1 MSLRTTILSLTSPT
15 LDADRALRQRCV
27 AEAQA
32 CCSARL
38 GGDNEDDDESG
49 NERLSE
55 LAEVA
60 IEAAN
65 ECHTPASFERIASLL
80 LSSLSSCTNGSTK
93 TKLCHSLCRLLAK
106 SCSVPLLE
114 RAAAECANHAEALAS
129 LISCDDDAGV
139 IFTAL
144 SLSSATQSSKAT
156 AEDVIQQR
164 QTFLQTALPPSSNN
178 FPTPSQ
184 LSLAKLY
191 LASLSSAEIWGEI
204 VPSWGLKLRSHPD
217 KVLPLLEILLECFA
231 NSVASSKAD
240 TGQEEQPQQQEQR
253 KQLLEAVERQ
263 LKSTKKDMRVMAS
276 KCLISLAR
284 LGMAQDVSE
293 HVADALSSL
302 GSSELRLGAYAAL
315 EGVTSVLLQREDA
328 NQEGQMASSS
338 QLADRVLSV
347 LCTVLPK
354 DKNSTDGAKEGG
366 YASLL
371 SWMHVSKRFGT
382 SSGYEKSLDY
392 FVEATDKYSS
402 LKGEFRFRLGNLVVS
417 PPPPSIDGGDLIR
430 GEAFSESIIVDLFER
445 KNTALAKGLESI
457 IETAAK
463 KFKTA
468 DTMPQTDGI
477 LATFLLVSYAHSKG
491 QTFPPSVAKVLKEGS
506 FFYGPSVMESVKTD
520 PLLNYLVHRT
530 IALHCKISCK
540 EDVDESAKHALVR
553 LTDTKAEQP
562 AASAAARA
570 LAVCVANPLSICS
583 QVTSYSSAFSSL
595 KTVITYSPASA
606 KSSNAMTLALVLY
619 LNDCSL
625 KNDDAKVLLNDS
637 YETIT
642 AVDESL
648 NKLPSSDIRE
658 PLSEDAFHKSIRGA
672 ANFLVST
679 ASDPDALW
687 KAILMTHA
695 GTNAHSSRKQ
705 RVALVSHLLDAL
717 KDKVVPMAEQRGTE
731 EMMNG
736 FAGFIALCAAAP
748 RLDYD
753 VDQNDDSTGEKE
765 CTRLKNANV
774 VGIGRSVHEAA
785 CSLISTL
792 GGIAGSFDAEFDDAD
807 EEDKKPYSFAS
818 RLCTQSLPA
827 HLVSFM
833 NKFTKNIES
842 LSEDDIAL
850 YRSPEG
856 VLFRPKSENDV
867 PQNGGASNSAPAAE
881 KKKAAPR
888 KAKGGGGGFDA
899 MADEEWEKQVKREL
913 AKKKEQASSSVS
925 AGSLSPQ
932 DKELL
937 AQQSSKREQY
947 SSFIDVG
954 FPRTL
959 ASICCLCESDI
970 EVGNASLPLFG
981 IAVIRAVVS
990 PCVALTLLCDLQH
1003 ESFNTLTVLAKCVY
1017 EIDEKHAPTLARA
1030 LAISFRSVE
1039 GGEAKEGD
1047 KSDSNLI
1054 VHALPSICPSAAC
1067 AIFEMDEY
1075 GDCLSGNSFAFLFP
1089 ILRAAL
1095 TGPRNITGCD
1105 SALTVLD
1112 RHFVMLAGDEV
1123 DPIVKPMRKE
1133 IAMTL
1138 LELLSHDRCQTFVN
1152 PTPYEALIGCY
1163 VTDDESSSAPLSA
1176 AEIAPLL
1183 GERGALGPDNNR
1195 IASMET
1201 FAAIAE
1207 VHPAFVRNNPLIEN
1221 RIWLNCHDAHD
1232 RIKTAAR
1239 KAWLLAHEHDV
1250 PEDVNSV
1257 PLDPPSKM
1265 YAVPLLPL
1273 LSHEDTAVASAAAAS
1288 LARAM
1293 GMYSDSAEKNI
1304 VKICNSYIAS
1314 FPAPANDEPPK
1325 SSPFP
1330 VHALPVAK
1338 KPVKKVIDTGLKKK
1352 PTTKKPSSVST
1363 SLAKITGAPAPRKTA
1378 ATKALIAK
1386 TAPKER
1392 TLDQDALMGQFVTQS
1407 SVKKDTA
1414 EADSDSKVAIRLG
1427 VLRAV
1432 SCLTE
1437 PSAKVQLN
1445 LHVLKI
1451 LIGFLIAF
1459 GLGDRNAD
1467 VRNSSRNAARDIVAS
1482 FCSSKEV
1489 IAFFLPQFE
1498 SVLKTGEAD
1507 VACIDPLSPEK
1518 VPQTIEA
1525 SDYRKE
1531 GVVILLGSI
1540 ALHLNDDSDGE
1551 KIDGIIDMLL
1561 NALKTPSEDVQ
1572 SSVALCLSKLAKKGN
1587 TQARI
1592 ETLIDNLMKECIE
1605 GQSLALQRGAAYGI
1619 SAIIKGS
1626 GIAALKKFDV
1636 VKRLEDA
1643 CTSGTPS
1650 NKEGSLFAIEL
1661 CCSRLGILF
1670 EPYVIVL
1677 LPALLKAFSD
1687 SNDHV
1692 RSAAD
1697 KTVGLIMSNLSGHGV
1712 KLVMPAVL
1720 QAFDETEW
1728 RTRVASIK
1736 MLGNMSHCAPK
1747 QLASCLPRVVPK
1759 LTEAFSDTHPKVKK
1773 SAEQALEELCKVIKN
1788 PEISSISTT
1797 LLKALTDPAN
1807 GTTRALEALISTE
1820 FLHSIDAPSLS
1831 VIIPVVHRGLRDR
1844 AASTKRYA
1852 ALISGNICTMVNDAR
1867 DFVPYLPILIPDL
1880 KSTLI
1885 DPIPDVRSISAKS
1898 LGSLTRGLGEA
1909 TFPDLRPWLIETL
1922 TSEGGSSVERSGAA
1936 QGLTEILVASG
1947 AQLTEHVMRN
1957 EILPLKSHPKAGT
1970 REGVLWVLTFLPSTL
1985 GQGYSSLIDES
1996 LPALLSG
2003 LADDNETVREV
2014 ALRAGRVLVR
2024 SNGKAHKDK
2033 ILPALEEGLSNEDY
2047 RIRVS
2052 SLTLLGDLLSMLGGT
2067 KVSKG
2072 SGDTQ
2077 DDIRQAER
2085 AQAQIALVLGNETRK
2100 RVLSSLYLS
2109 RSDTAAI
2116 VRQSAVQVWKTVV
2129 SVTPRTL
2136 REILSEL
2143 VDQVVS
2149 SLASGDPDRTQVAGR
2164 CLGDIVQKLGD
2175 QVVPEI
2181 IPVLRDSLY
2190 RGDEYTR
2197 QGVCVG
2203 LAEVIACS
2211 SKEQIIKFLEI
2222 LVKVVKDALCDDAQ
2236 EVRKMAAE
2244 CFQSLYQTVG
2254 ARTLEEIVPS
2264 LLVGMESS
2272 DDAAKTRAL
2281 NGMAGILSV
2290 RSRELLPFIIPR
2302 LLKSPISI
2310 SHADGLSSISAVTS
2324 ETIYLHFNA
2333 IIPTLISEVSSFHGV
2348 ELSEKEKSR
2357 EQSIRSCSR
2366 AVCHNVDGAG
2376 VNWLIS
2382 EIASKCTNDKVSIR
2396 KESCWFFQIVIEE
2409 RKETADFY
2417 EQLPII
2423 LRDLLHRLND
2433 DSAVVLKSTHDALQ
2447 ALTTCVPA
2455 EELVTHLPFIR
2466 NLIASMVS
2474 EARYRKGGVGDGQFF
2489 LPGFNMAKG
2498 LEPLLPIYQ
2507 RGILYGDAAVRETAA
2522 AGLGELISITADKF
2536 LAGPFLIKLTGP
2548 LLRIV
2553 GDRNPSTVK
2562 IAIIK
2567 TLGLILQKGGPAL
2580 RAFVPQFQTTFVKAL
2595 SDPSRQVRL
2604 EAINALALLMPLTT
2618 RVDPLIKELVST
2630 STGKGSNVAVEEA
2643 GMVAIQTATL
2653 EALAVVLRYG
2663 GSKVKL
2669 PESVPTSLEA
2679 GKELVV
2685 HEDEGIRESASKVI
2699 GYACELLGKDAAN
2712 ATIREM
2718 ILDKGSSLGKSSID
2732 VKHGTACI
2740 IRRLFSTSVGKEV
2753 DRSMYQ
2759 NVLGMTQELMRDDSA
2774 VVRSAACAAIGAV
2787 LGSSTDIKSTL
2798 AVVEKSISNKMDP
2811 KEALEVQQA
2820 VASGL
2825 CITARLQPG
2834 LFRTKEALPLTNGAL
2849 KLAMSG
2855 AQRVQFSYNDF
2866 LWLALDVQDGDGGL
2880 EEYLALA
2887 HFDQVKT
2894 MKPLYS
2900 KVLAKMK
2907 PVKDID

>member
-32 CCSARL
+32 CCCSRVAAN
-38 GGDNEDDDESG
+38 NEEQDDERS

-60 IEAAN
+60 IDAVN
-65 ECHTPASFERIASLL
+65 ECHTPASFERIASLI
-80 LSSLSSCTNGSTK
+80 LSSLSSCTDESSK
-93 TKLCHSLCRLLAK
+93 SQLCHALCRLVAK
-106 SCSVPLLE
+106 SRSIPLLE
-114 RAAAECANHAEALAS
+114 RAAAECANHPEAITS
-129 LISCDDDAGV
+129 LGSCDDDAGV

-144 SLSSATQSSKAT
+144 SLSSSTKSSTAT
-156 AEDVIQQR
+156 AVDGDILRKR

-184 LSLAKLY
+184 LSLAKIY
-191 LASLSSAEIWGEI
+191 LQSLSSEEVWGEI

-217 KVLPLLEILLECFA
+217 KVLPLLEILLSCA
-231 NSVASSKAD
+231 DGVASSKEGN
-240 TGQEEQPQQQEQR
+240 GQAEPQQLQQQR
-253 KQLLEAVERQ
+253 QQLLEAVERQ
-263 LKSTKKDMRVMAS
+263 LKSTKKEMRAMAS
-276 KCLISLAR
+276 TCLISLAR
-284 LGMAQDVSE
+284 LGMVQDVSE
-293 HVADALSSL
+293 HVSDALTSL

-315 EGVTSVLLQREDA
+315 EKVASVLLQEEDGK
-328 NQEGQMASSS
+328 QEGGVLPSE
-338 QLADRVLSV
+338 LADRVLLV

-354 DKNSTDGAKEGG
+354 DKNSTDGAKERSH
-366 YASLL
+366 ASLL
-371 SWMHVSKRFGT
+371 SWMHVSKRFGRST
-382 SSGYEKSLDY
+382 GYDTALDY
-392 FVEATDKYSS
+392 FVEAVDKYSS

-417 PPPPSIDGGDLIR
+417 PPPPSINGETIIR

-445 KNTALAKGLESI
+445 KKSVLFKGLDSI
-457 IETAAK
+457 IETSVK
-463 KFKTA
+463 KFKAA
-468 DTMPQTDGI
+468 DTVPQTDGI
-477 LATFLLVSYAHSKG
+477 LAIFLLVSYAHSKG
-491 QTFPPSVAKVLKEGS
+491 ETFPASVMKVSKEGS
-506 FFYGPSVMESVKTD
+506 FFYGPSVMESIKTD

-530 IALHCKISCK
+530 IAMHCKILSK
-540 EDVDESAKHALVR
+540 EDVSESAKQSLVR
-553 LTDTKAEQP
+553 LTEKKAEQP
-562 AASAAARA
+562 AVSAAARA
-570 LAVCVANPLSICS
+570 LAACVANPLCISS
-583 QVTSYSSAFSSL
+583 QMSAFSSAFSSL
-595 KTVITYSPASA
+595 KTVITYSPPSA
-606 KSSNAMTLALVLY
+606 KSSDAMALALFSYV
-619 LNDCSL
+619 NECSL
-625 KNDDAKVLLNDS
+625 KNDDAKMLLNDS
-637 YETIT
+637 YEAIT
-642 AVDESL
+642 VVDESL
-648 NKLPSSDIRE
+648 NKLPSSDVRE
-658 PLSEDAFHKSIRGA
+658 PLSECAFYKSIRGA
-672 ANFLVST
+672 AQFLVSI
-679 ASDPDALW
+679 ANISDPDALW
-687 KAILMTHA
+687 KGVLLTHA
-695 GTNAHSSRKQ
+695 GTTAHSSRKQ
-705 RVALVSHLLDAL
+705 RMALVSHLLDTL
-717 KDKVVPMAEQRGTE
+717 KEKVVPMAEQKGMH
-731 EMMNG
+731 EMMDG
-736 FAGFIALCAAAP
+736 FARFIALCAAAP
-748 RLDYD
+748 RLGYF
-753 VDQNDDSTGEKE
+753 VDQNDDSTDGKDTVLNSVK
-765 CTRLKNANV
+765 CV
-774 VGIGRSVHEAA
+774 DIGGSVHEAA
-785 CSLISTL
+785 CSLITTL
-792 GGIAGSFDAEFDDAD
+792 GGIAGNFDAEFGDTN
-807 EEDKKPYSFAS
+807 EEETKPYSFAS
-818 RLCTQSLPA
+818 SLCTQSLPN
-827 HLVSFM
+827 HLVLYLNEFV
-833 NKFTKNIES
+833 KRIES

-850 YRSPEG
+850 YRCPKG
-856 VLFRPKSENDV
+856 VLFRPKSENDA
-867 PQNGGASNSAPAAE
+867 PLASGASNSTPAVE
-881 KKKAAPR
+881 KKKAAAR

-899 MADEEWEKQVKREL
+899 MADEEWERQIKREL
-913 AKKKEQASSSVS
+913 AKKKEQTSSPVL

-959 ASICCLCESDI
+959 AAICCLCESDI
-970 EVGNASLPLFG
+970 EVGNASLPLFEM
-981 IAVIRAVVS
+981 AVIGAVVS

-1003 ESFNTLTVLAKCVY
+1003 DSFDTLTVMARCVY
-1017 EIDEKHAPTLARA
+1017 EIDEKHAPTIARA
-1030 LAISFRSVE
+1030 LAISFKSLGGRE
-1039 GGEAKEGD
+1039 AKGGE
-1047 KSDSNLI
+1047 KSDSNLM

-1075 GDCLSGNSFAFLFP
+1075 GECLSGNSFAFLFP
-1089 ILRAAL
+1089 IIRAAL

-1138 LELLSHDRCQTFVN
+1138 LELLSHDRCQTFIN

-1163 VTDDESSSAPLSA
+1163 VTDDESSGAPLSA

-1183 GERGALGPDNNR
+1183 GERGALGLDNNR
-1195 IASMET
+1195 VATMET
-1201 FAAIAE
+1201 LAAIAE
-1207 VHPAFVRNNPLIEN
+1207 VHPSFVRNNPLVEN
-1221 RIWLNCHDAHD
+1221 RIWLNCHASHD

-1239 KAWLLAHEHDV
+1239 RAWLLAHEHDV
-1250 PEDVNSV
+1250 PEDVNIV

-1273 LSHEDTAVASAAAAS
+1273 LSHENTAIAFAAAAS
-1288 LARAM
+1288 LACAM
-1293 GMYSDSAEKNI
+1293 GMYTDSAEKNI

-1314 FPAPANDEPPK
+1314 FPAPANDAPPK
-1325 SSPFP
+1325 TSPFP
-1330 VHALPVAK
+1330 VQVQPVAK
-1338 KPVKKVIDTGLKKK
+1338 TPAKKVIDTGLKKK
-1352 PTTKKPSSVST
+1352 PTAKKPSGVST

-1392 TLDQDALMGQFVTQS
+1392 TLDQDALMGQFVTQT
-1407 SVKKDTA
+1407 SVKKDTT

-1437 PSAKVQLN
+1437 PSAKVKLD

-1459 GLGDRNAD
+1459 GLGDGNED
-1467 VRNSSRNAARDIVAS
+1467 VRNSSRDAARDIVAS
-1482 FCSSKEV
+1482 FCSSKDV

-1592 ETLIDNLMKECIE
+1592 EALIDNLMKDCIE

-1619 SAIIKGS
+1619 SAIVKGS
-1626 GIAALKKFDV
+1626 GIAALKKYDV
-1636 VKRLEDA
+1636 VKRLEEA
-1643 CTSGTPS
+1643 CTSGSPS

-1697 KTVGLIMSNLSGHGV
+1697 KTVGLIMSNLSGH
-1712 KLVMPAVL
+1712 
-1720 QAFDETEW
+1720 
-1728 RTRVASIK
+1728 
-1736 MLGNMSHCAPK
+1736 
-1747 QLASCLPRVVPK
+1747 
-1759 LTEAFSDTHPKVKK
+1759 VKK
-1773 SAEQALEELCKVIKN
+1773 SAEQALEELCRVIKN

-1807 GTTRALEALISTE
+1807 GTIKALEALISTE
-1820 FLHSIDAPSLS
+1820 FLHAIDAPSLS

-1936 QGLTEILVASG
+1936 QGLTEVLVASG
-1947 AQLTEHVMRN
+1947 AQLTENVMRK

-1970 REGVLWVLTFLPSTL
+1970 RDGVLWVLTFLPSTL
-1985 GQGYSSLIDES
+1985 GQAYSSLIDES

-2033 ILPALEEGLSNEDY
+2033 ILPSLEAGLSNADY

-2100 RVLSSLYLS
+2100 RVLSSLYLA

-2149 SLASGDPDRTQVAGR
+2149 ALASGDPDRTHVAGR

-2175 QVVPEI
+2175 QVLPEI

-2190 RGDEYTR
+2190 KGDEYTR

-2203 LAEVIACS
+2203 LSEVIACS

-2222 LVKVVKDALCDDAQ
+2222 LVKVVKDALCDDSP

-2264 LLVGMESS
+2264 LLVGMESR
-2272 DDAAKTRAL
+2272 DEAAKTRAL

-2302 LLKSPISI
+2302 LLKSPVSV

-2324 ETIYLHFNA
+2324 ETIYLHFNT

-2348 ELSEKEKSR
+2348 DLSETEKSR
-2357 EQSIRSCSR
+2357 EQSIRTCSR

-2382 EIASKCTNDKVSIR
+2382 EIASKCTNDKVSVR
-2396 KESCWFFQIVIEE
+2396 KESCWFFQIVVEE
-2409 RKETADFY
+2409 RQGQSFRMMTKLQFLMTRFGVPEGFY
-2417 EQLPII
+2417 NEIS
-2423 LRDLLHRLND
+2423 RLND
-2433 DSAVVLKSTHDALQ
+2433 DSPIVLKSTHDALN

-2489 LPGFNMAKG
+2489 LPGFNIPKG

-2507 RGILYGDAAVRETAA
+2507 RGILYGDAAVREIAA

-2553 GDRNPSTVK
+2553 GDRNPSAVK

-2567 TLGLILQKGGPAL
+2567 TQGLILQKGGPAL

-2595 SDPSRQVRL
+2595 SDPSRQVRI
-2604 EAINALALLMPLTT
+2604 EAISALALLMPLTT
-2618 RVDPLIKELVST
+2618 RVDPLIKELVTT
-2630 STGKGSNVAVEEA
+2630 STGKGSSAAVEEA
-2643 GMVAIQTATL
+2643 GLVAIQTATL
-2653 EALAVVLRYG
+2653 EALAVVLKHG

-2669 PESVPTSLEA
+2669 PESVPSSLEA

-2699 GYACELLGKDAAN
+2699 GYASELLGRDAAN
-2712 ATIREM
+2712 TTAKEM
-2718 ILDKGSSLGKSSID
+2718 ILDKVSFLGKASID

-2740 IRRLFSTSVGKEV
+2740 VRRLFSTSVGKEV
-2753 DRSMYQ
+2753 DRSLYQ
-2759 NVLGMTQELMRDDSA
+2759 SILVMTQELMRDDSA
-2774 VVRSAACAAIGAV
+2774 VVRSAACAAIGAL

-2798 AVVEKSISNKMDP
+2798 ALVEKSISNKMDT

-2820 VASGL
+2820 VATGL

-2866 LWLALDVQDGDGGL
+2866 LWIALDVQNGDGGL

-2887 HFDQVKT
+2887 HFDQVKI

-2907 PVKDID
+2907 PVKDMD